1 MGTSYQE
8 IYSAFQSMILE
19 DEWAAWEEEDIET
32 DFRLLL
38 EQAIP
43 YFKFPRTSLERNDEG
58 FTNILNTIEIQILAS
73 YMKIAW
79 LNRCI
84 LTWQHLKPLYSEA
97 DFSQANLIDKFTKLL
112 AAERTNTVYLENL
125 YYRSIDGKP
134 FNYRV
139 LGEQS

>member
-1 MGTSYQE
+1 MATSYQD
-8 IYSAFQSMILE
+8 IYNAFQSMILD
-19 DEWAAWEEEDIET
+19 DEWAAWETEDVEA

-43 YFKFPRTSLERNDEG
+43 YFKFPRVSLERNDEG
-58 FTNILNTIEIQILAS
+58 FVNNLSYMEVQILAT

-84 LTWQHLKPLYSEA
+84 LTWQHLKPLYSEQ

-112 AAERTNTVYLENL
+112 AAERSNAVYLENL
-125 YYRSIDGKP
+125 YYRSIDGKV
-134 FNYRV
+134 FQYRV
-139 LGEQS
+139 LGKQ

>member
-97 DFSQANLIDKFTKLL
+97 DFSQANLIDKFTKQKSPKLRFCSYGAFLL
-112 AAERTNTVYLENL
+112 VSRKEIRFLREESA
-125 YYRSIDGKP
+125 
-134 FNYRV
+134 
-139 LGEQS
+139 